1 MSDLKTIW
9 KKYSGIDK
17 QELII
22 LFGLAIRQSKEFILS
37 HTDYKMSCWERWRLW
52 RLVRRFKN
60 GWPTAYLAG
69 HKEFYGLDFLVNKNT
84 LIPRSSTESMVELA
98 VEGLKNAHTERRKVL
113 IDIGTGSGCIP
124 ISIIKSLKH
133 ENIKT
138 IATDISRGAL
148 QVAEQNAKRHNVDIQ
163 FIRGDLL
170 RPFIKSYSM
179 LIDNCSLFITA
190 NLPYLTKDWIKSEP
204 GIQKEPRS
212 ALLADDKH
220 GLSLYEKLFQ
230 QIQFIVLIFNYSL
243 SIFIEIDVRQSATA
257 MELAKKYFP
266 KAIIEIKK
274 DLAGRDRVL
283 TIFINC

>member
-22 LFGLAIRQSKEFILS
+22 LFGLAIGQSKEFILS
-37 HTDYKMSCWERWRLW
+37 HTDYKMSCRERWRLW
-52 RLVRRFKN
+52 RLVRRHKN

-69 HKEFYGLDFLVNKNT
+69 HKEFFGFDFLVNKNT

-98 VEGLKNAHTERRKVL
+98 VEGLKNAHNERRKVL

-124 ISIIKSLKH
+124 ISIIKTLDDNS
-133 ENIKT
+133 IKV
-138 IATDISRGAL
+138 IATDISKKAL
-148 QVAEQNAKRHNVDIQ
+148 RVAEQNAKRHNVDIQ

-170 RPFIKSYSM
+170 QPFIKNYSM

-212 ALLADDKH
+212 ALLADNKH

-230 QIQFIVLIFNYSL
+230 QIQFITLIFNYSL
-243 SIFIEIDVRQSATA
+243 SIFIEIDSRQSATA

-266 KAIIEIKK
+266 KAVIEIKK
-274 DLAGRDRVL
+274 DLDKRDRVL
-283 TIFINC
+283 TIFINN